1 MSPQHTYT
9 PSQTPEHPLP
19 QKWRDLCQPT
29 STLTHQPVCPPLGS
43 HSSPDHP
50 PRHHGEGW
58 ELGSPYSCRRQGQRR
73 RAMSAISTCHSPP
86 SLATGHKGKF
96 PFISTSSAPGLFLP
110 PIVKGSQ
117 RRRERHSLH
126 SETGRLRFRP
136 TGAGARQG
144 EIWKTE
150 VLGERNQ
157 VSGRLV
163 YPEVCPHT
171 QK

>member
-1 MSPQHTYT
+1 MSPQHTHT
-9 PSQTPEHPLP
+9 PPQTPEHPLP

-29 STLTHQPVCPPLGS
+29 STLTHQPGCPPLGS

-58 ELGSPYSCRRQGQRR
+58 ELGSPFYCRRQGQRR

-86 SLATGHKGKF
+86 QPGHRTQKANSLLSPPARPLGYFYLPLSRDHKG
-96 PFISTSSAPGLFLP
+96 G
-110 PIVKGSQ
+110 
-117 RRRERHSLH
+117 ERHSLH
-126 SETGRLRFRP
+126 SETGRLRFRL

-157 VSGRLV
+157 VSGSLV
-163 YPEVCPHT
+163 YPEICPHA